1 MSDVPTQSTGAPSSS
16 QGKPAYVNTRDL
28 EDIDRELEAYL
39 EEKRSGKSARF
50 NHSVDDQ
57 LSALREKFGARAT
70 PTKESLK
77 PNEVEVIKE
86 SPRDGAT
93 EEARASGGA
102 VPQGPVGTPQQ
113 NNAPREPQTGATFS
127 HEDLIRSLEEKY
139 SKGESTNL
147 PPQKTETPLSP
158 QSSEAAPEPA
168 KDSKLQ
174 DFKESIEPLNASR
187 VEGLLRS
194 ATALDPYAQETLIET
209 FLPRFKRNKE
219 RKELYEKTQTE
230 LEDELERFIE
240 NNTGAKPGK
249 ADLPPSPEPAA
260 ETKEKAPPSPKPAPP
275 NVPERQ
281 APEPAKEAVPQNEGT
296 PVKSF
301 DILARQKQGEESAP
315 VPQGKSSEAPSSAEN
330 PSMLEEK
337 YKAYL
342 SRVEK
347 KPTVLIYDPN
357 VGFVRRVVDPSDPML
372 TVTFAVEGATNSV
385 VVKTFDTRGN
395 ELGSFKVPKTDLD

>member
-70 PTKESLK
+70 PTEESLK
-77 PNEVEVIKE
+77 PNEVEVVKE

-102 VPQGPVGTPQQ
+102 VPQSPVGTPQQ

-158 QSSEAAPEPA
+158 ESPEAAPEPA

-174 DFKESIEPLNASR
+174 DFKESIDPLNASS
-187 VEGLLRS
+187 VEGLLR
-194 ATALDPYAQETLIET
+194 AAAALDPYAQETLIET

-219 RKELYEKTQTE
+219 RKELYEKTQME

-249 ADLPPSPEPAA
+249 VDV
-260 ETKEKAPPSPKPAPP
+260 PPSPKPASP

-281 APEPAKEAVPQNEGT
+281 APESVKEAVPQNEGT

-315 VPQGKSSEAPSSAEN
+315 VPQGKSSEATNSAEN

-337 YKAYL
+337 YRAYL
-342 SRVEK
+342 STAEK
-347 KPTVLIYDPN
+347 KPTVLIYDPS